1 MKLATITVAGQEEA
15 AIVTDIGLVQIA
27 KLNKAYGLTCP
38 TSVLE
43 LLEQGELTRLSEWCR
58 IEKDGKLAD
67 LASIAFEDAV
77 YAPLYR
83 YPRKIWG
90 IGANY
95 REKAEAM
102 SVTPPEQ
109 EPICFMKPDTS
120 LIGPGDEILL
130 PAESDRV
137 TAEAEIAIVIG
148 KLCKNVSPEE
158 APQVIAGFAP
168 TLDMTA
174 QDIHARNPRFLGR
187 SKCFDTFFSF
197 GPQLLTLDEFPDV
210 NALEVMTMHN
220 GEEAYRGKV
229 SQMIY
234 SPWFLVSYFSK
245 MMTLLPGD
253 IIMTGT
259 PGSVPLRE
267 GDTAGCQISGFESL
281 INPVALG

>member
-1 MKLATITVAGQEEA
+1 MKLVTISAAGQEEA
-15 AIVTDIGLVQIA
+15 AIVTDTGLVRIA
-27 KLNKAYGLTCP
+27 ELNKAYGTAYC
-38 TSVLE
+38 TTVLE
-43 LLEQGELTRLSEWCR
+43 LLMQGELAGLSQWCR
-58 IEKDGKLAD
+58 AEKDGKLAA
-67 LASIAFEDAV
+67 LGGMAVRDAV

-102 SVTPPEQ
+102 AVTPPDQ

-120 LIGPGDEILL
+120 LIGPGDAILL
-130 PAESDRV
+130 PAESDAV
-137 TAEAEIAIVIG
+137 TAEAEIGIVIG
-148 KLCKNVSPEE
+148 KVCRNVSPEE
-158 APQVIAGFAP
+158 APGVIAGLVP

-197 GPQLLTLDEFPDV
+197 GPQLLTLDEFDDV
-210 NALEVMTMHN
+210 NALEVVTLHN
-220 GEEAYRGKV
+220 GEEMYRGQV

-267 GDTAGCQISGFESL
+267 GDTAGCQISGFDSL
-281 INPVALG
+281 INPVAVG